1 MKKKLINLI
10 NSKKASR
17 IAAII
22 LISFIIFCVAVSIAT
37 KISIQK
43 SVNDFNTLENLIIEH
58 TFEDSS
64 LSQIKSTEKNLKTA
78 QTIVVAKFTGK
89 RQSTHY
95 ATLSTVEVERVI
107 KGDSSLKGKQ
117 INVYENNAL
126 GADRTKMYLRN
137 FTANN
142 FFENGKSYL
151 IFANKLDDYDSEYK
165 RIKNIKN
172 DEYAMTD
179 YYLSCFCVDETD
191 SKILD
196 YDKENIIDFKDYYD
210 SEFIVFSEKQKEQ
223 IYKFKS
229 KILKEYL

>member
-10 NSKKASR
+10 NSKKANR
-17 IAAII
+17 IAT
-22 LISFIIFCVAVSIAT
+22 IIFVIFLILCVAVSIAT
-37 KISIQK
+37 KISIRK
-43 SVNDFNTLENLIIEH
+43 SISDFDTAENLIIENI
-58 TFEDSS
+58 FEDSS
-64 LSQIKSTEKNLKTA
+64 LGQIKSTEKNLKSS
-78 QTIVVAKFTGK
+78 QTIVVAKFTGD

-126 GADRTKMYLRN
+126 SADRRKMYLRN
-137 FTANN
+137 FTPNN
-142 FFENGKSYL
+142 FFEKDKSYL
-151 IFANKLDDYDSEYK
+151 IFTNKLDDYDGEYK

-179 YYLSCFCVDETD
+179 YYLSCFCIDETD
-191 SKILD
+191 SQILD
-196 YDKENIIDFKDYYD
+196 CNKENIIDYKDYSG